1 MARVVLV
8 ASSPRF
14 PLLFPPQTWRALDA
28 ARPVYVLDADHPS
41 LPALEVG
48 EIPWEVL
55 PEAED
60 TGPAGRDLLL
70 VGQGLDLE
78 GVAAARRRADALL
91 DLAAEHGTA
100 TLLLPPVNDG
110 PLVQLVSDR
119 AVRQHVEVEAVYP
132 LGEPKGAALL
142 DLVQTEARL
151 RGPGGCPWDHEQTHA
166 SLARHLVEEAYE
178 VLEAIEEGDPDH
190 LREELGDLLLQVVFH
205 AQIAEDA
212 GAFDVDGV
220 ARAITEKL
228 VRRHPHVFGDTR
240 VGSAD
245 EVVRN
250 WEAIKRDEEGRTDP
264 LAGIPSALP
273 ALQLATKLQRRAAEG
288 GFAWPSRN
296 PPAAKVSEELHEVLE
311 ASDPAD
317 LEWEVGDLLF
327 AAVALAR
334 SVDVDPEA
342 ALRRTARRFRLRYA
356 TARAAAEAG
365 GHDPATLDTSTRA
378 RYWKAAKRT
387 LAADPAAADP
397 EATHPEAAGP
407 AATHPAATHPAA
419 TDPEAAHPAAADP
432 EAADREVTHLEATH
446 PEAAH
451 PAAADPDPHGIE
463 DPHGVE
469 AGPQA

>member
-1 MARVVLV
+1 
-8 ASSPRF
+8 
-14 PLLFPPQTWRALDA
+14 
-28 ARPVYVLDADHPS
+28 
-41 LPALEVG
+41 
-48 EIPWEVL
+48 
-55 PEAED
+55 
-60 TGPAGRDLLL
+60 
-70 VGQGLDLE
+70 
-78 GVAAARRRADALL
+78 
-91 DLAAEHGTA
+91 
-100 TLLLPPVNDG
+100 
-110 PLVQLVSDR
+110 
-119 AVRQHVEVEAVYP
+119 
-132 LGEPKGAALL
+132 
-142 DLVQTEARL
+142 
-151 RGPGGCPWDHEQTHA
+151 
-166 SLARHLVEEAYE
+166 
-178 VLEAIEEGDPDH
+178 
-190 LREELGDLLLQVVFH
+190 VFH

-240 VGSAD
+240 VGSAG

-288 GFAWPSRN
+288 GFAWPSRH

-356 TARAAAEAG
+356 TARAAAEAD
-365 GHDPATLDTSTRA
+365 GHDPATLDTDTWV

-387 LAADPAAADP
+387 LATHSEAAHPEAAHSEAADREASQP
-397 EATHPEAAGP
+397 EPTHPEAA
-407 AATHPAATHPAA
+407 
-419 TDPEAAHPAAADP
+419 DPEP
-432 EAADREVTHLEATH
+432 TH

-451 PAAADPDPHGIE
+451 PAAADPDPHEIE
-463 DPHGVE
+463 DPHGIE